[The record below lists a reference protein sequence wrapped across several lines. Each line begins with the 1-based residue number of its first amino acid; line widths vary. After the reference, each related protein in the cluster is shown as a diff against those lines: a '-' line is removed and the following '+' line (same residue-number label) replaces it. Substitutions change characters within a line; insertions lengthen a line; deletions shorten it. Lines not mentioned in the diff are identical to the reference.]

1 MAKLTKFQ
9 DFKNKEEE
17 KELQDLKRTYT
28 KNTVDTQQFPRN
40 TKYNFNY
47 ITRKMDDLSV
57 DEVEDKIEELEEAVL
72 YSETHKYEQTPTGLE
87 TVGELIE
94 RLKKYDPNTKVAVN
108 VAEEPSEILEIEETI
123 VEDCTGRGDGLEYT
137 TNWDKEE
144 KVILIKGN
152 QY

>member
-57 DEVEDKIEELEEAVL
+57 DEVEDKIEELEDVKEAFSKPFSINLQKDVIDMLENLKTVDRVIDGTVFSDYGQFNLAEVISFLSNTILQLKDKTEDYVL
-72 YSETHKYEQTPTGLE
+72 DRSRTG
-87 TVGELIE
+87 
-94 RLKKYDPNTKVAVN
+94 
-108 VAEEPSEILEIEETI
+108 
-123 VEDCTGRGDGLEYT
+123 
-137 TNWDKEE
+137 W
-144 KVILIKGN
+144 
-152 QY
+152 

>member
-57 DEVEDKIEELEEAVL
+57 DEVEDKIDKLEELEESKLNESSVDYDL
-72 YSETHKYEQTPTGLE
+72 LDKIVKLPCYSKLREDLRVVIDEFTRC
-87 TVGELIE
+87 VS
-94 RLKKYDPNTKVAVN
+94 D
-108 VAEEPSEILEIEETI
+108 SSEETGYD
-123 VEDCTGRGDGLEYT
+123 EGDSDHDMAFNSAVQQAIDEIIG
-137 TNWDKEE
+137 W
-144 KVILIKGN
+144 
-152 QY
+152 

>member
-28 KNTVDTQQFPRN
+28 KNTVDNQQFPRN

>member
-57 DEVEDKIEELEEAVL
+57 DEVEYKIEELEDVKEAFSKPFSINLQKDVIDMLENLKTVDRVIDGTVFSDYGQFNLAEVISFLSNTILQLKDKTEDYVL
-72 YSETHKYEQTPTGLE
+72 DRSRTG
-87 TVGELIE
+87 
-94 RLKKYDPNTKVAVN
+94 
-108 VAEEPSEILEIEETI
+108 
-123 VEDCTGRGDGLEYT
+123 
-137 TNWDKEE
+137 W
-144 KVILIKGN
+144 
-152 QY
+152 

>member
-47 ITRKMDDLSV
+47 KTRKMDDLSI
-57 DEVEDKIEELEEAVL
+57 DEVEDKIEELEDVKEAFSKPFSINLQKDVIDMLENLKTVDRVIDGTVFSDYGQFNLAEVISFLSNTILQLKDKTEDYVL
-72 YSETHKYEQTPTGLE
+72 DRSRTG
-87 TVGELIE
+87 
-94 RLKKYDPNTKVAVN
+94 Y
-108 VAEEPSEILEIEETI
+108 
-123 VEDCTGRGDGLEYT
+123 
-137 TNWDKEE
+137 
-144 KVILIKGN
+144 
-152 QY
+152 

>member
-47 ITRKMDDLSV
+47 ITRKMDDLSI
-57 DEVEDKIEELEEAVL
+57 DEVEDKIEELEDVKEAFSKPFSINLQKDVINM
-72 YSETHKYEQTPTGLE
+72 LE
-87 TVGELIE
+87 NLKTVDRVIDGTVFSDYGQFNL
-94 RLKKYDPNTKVAVN
+94 
-108 VAEEPSEILEIEETI
+108 AEVISFLSSTILELKDKT
-123 VEDCTGRGDGLEYT
+123 EDYVLDRSRTGY
-137 TNWDKEE
+137 
-144 KVILIKGN
+144 
-152 QY
+152 